1 MTKKKN
7 IASKLVL
14 VLFVLTLISCCLL
27 GSTFARY
34 VSSGTGSASIDIAK
48 WEIDITGG
56 GTSGSTT
63 VTFGDLSPSM
73 DAFSN
78 DATRS
83 NETGMIQVATITNK
97 GEVAATITVAAGD
110 IAVNLGTTEEGAQY
124 SFATGEYVYTTGNA
138 ESVQFDPNYGASKEQ
153 AEGLFTIA
161 LYQGESADA
170 ATAITGDITLNAKNG
185 SVKIWAEL
193 TWTSADKMSNQATNA
208 AYADAIDTW
217 VGAHVASVS
226 CDITY
231 TAVQFSELPP
241 T

>member
-34 VSSGTGSASIDIAK
+34 VSGGTGSASIGIAK
-48 WEIDITGG
+48 WDIDITGG

-73 DAFSN
+73 AEFSN
-78 DATRS
+78 SSTRS
-83 NETGMIQVATITNK
+83 NETGMVQVATIKNS
-97 GEVAATITVAAGD
+97 GEVAATVTVAAGT
-110 IAVNLGTTEEGAQY
+110 IAVNLGHTAEGGQY
-124 SFATGEYVYTTGNA
+124 SFATGDKVYTTANA
-138 ESVQFDPNYGASKEQ
+138 ESVQFNTGYGASENQVK
-153 AEGLFTIA
+153 GLFSIELFFYGTDAGSIDKVPSVY
-161 LYQGESADA
+161 LKPEESV
-170 ATAITGDITLNAKNG
+170 
-185 SVKIWAEL
+185 SVWAEL
-193 TWTSADKMSNQATNA
+193 TWTSADGSAAGVA

-217 VGAHVASVS
+217 VGEHVESVS
-226 CDITY
+226 YDITY
-231 TAVQFSELPP
+231 TAVQASELP

>member
-34 VSSGTGSASIDIAK
+34 VSGGTGSASVGIAK
-48 WEIDITGG
+48 WDVSITN
-56 GTSGSTT
+56 SDSTT
-63 VTFGDLSPSM
+63 ATFGSLSPSK
-73 DAFSN
+73 DTFS
-78 DATRS
+78 DTATRS
-83 NETGMIQVATITNK
+83 HKTKKVQVATITNN
-97 GEVAATITVAAGD
+97 GDVSAIVTVESD
-110 IAVNLGTTEEGAQY
+110 PIVLNLGYTAEGAQY
-124 SFATGEYVYTTGNA
+124 SFATTDKVYTTGNA

-161 LYQGESADA
+161 LYQGENAEA
-170 ATAITGDITLNAKNG
+170 ATEITKAITLNADGG

-231 TAVQFSELPP
+231 TAVQGSEQPNA
-241 T
+241 

>member
-34 VSSGTGSASIDIAK
+34 VSSGSGQASVGIAK
-48 WEIDITGG
+48 WDIDITGG

-63 VTFGDLSPSM
+63 VTFGSLSPSKEE
-73 DAFSN
+73 FSN
-78 DATRS
+78 SSTRS
-83 NETGMIQVATITNK
+83 NKTGMVQVATIKNS
-97 GEVAATITVAAGD
+97 GEVAATVTVEAGA
-110 IAVNLGTTEEGAQY
+110 IAVNLGYIGEAQY
-124 SFATGEYVYTTGNA
+124 SFATDKAYTTENA
-138 ESVQFDPNYGASKEQ
+138 ERVQFDPNYGASKEQ

-161 LYQGESADA
+161 LYRGESADA
-170 ATAITGDITLNAKNG
+170 ATAITDDITLNAKGG

-193 TWTSADKMSNQATNA
+193 TWTSADGSAAGIA

-217 VGAHVASVS
+217 VGEHVASVS
-226 CDITY
+226 YDITY
-231 TAVQFSELPP
+231 TAVQASQQPV

>member
-34 VSSGTGSASIDIAK
+34 VSGGTGSASVGIAK

-73 DAFSN
+73 AEFSN
-78 DATRS
+78 SSTRS
-83 NETGMIQVATITNK
+83 NETGMVQVATIKNS
-97 GEVAATITVAAGD
+97 GEVAATVTVAAGT
-110 IAVNLGTTEEGAQY
+110 IAVNLGDIGGEQY
-124 SFATGEYVYTTGNA
+124 SFATGDKVYTTSNV
-138 ESVQFDPNYGASKEQ
+138 ESVQFNTSYGASENQVK
-153 AEGLFTIA
+153 GLFSIELFFYGTEAGSIDKVPSVY
-161 LYQGESADA
+161 LKPEESV
-170 ATAITGDITLNAKNG
+170 
-185 SVKIWAEL
+185 SVWAEL
-193 TWTSADKMSNQATNA
+193 TWTSADGSAAGIA

-217 VGAHVASVS
+217 VGEHVESVS
-226 CDITY
+226 YDITY
-231 TAVQFSELPP
+231 TAVQASQQPV

>member
-34 VSSGTGSASIDIAK
+34 VSGGTGSASVGIAK

-124 SFATGEYVYTTGNA
+124 SFATGEYVYTTANA
-138 ESVQFDPNYGASKEQ
+138 QSVQFNTVYGASEDQVK
-153 AEGLFTIA
+153 GLFSIDLFFYGTDA
-161 LYQGESADA
+161 GSTDTVSSVYLQPNESV
-170 ATAITGDITLNAKNG
+170 
-185 SVKIWAEL
+185 SVWAEL
-193 TWTSADKMSNQATNA
+193 TWTSADKISNQATNA

-217 VGAHVASVS
+217 VGEHVASVS
-226 CDITY
+226 YDIAY
-231 TAVQFSELPP
+231 TAVQASEQP
-241 T
+241 

>member
-34 VSSGTGSASIDIAK
+34 VSGGSGSASVGIAK
-48 WEIDITGG
+48 WDIDITGG
-56 GTSGSTT
+56 GTGGSTT

-73 DAFSN
+73 AEFSN
-78 DATRS
+78 SSTRS
-83 NETGMIQVATITNK
+83 NETEMVQVATIKNS
-97 GEVAATITVAAGD
+97 GEVAATVTVAAGT
-110 IAVNLGTTEEGAQY
+110 IAVNLGYIGGVQY
-124 SFATGEYVYTTGNA
+124 NFATGDKVYTTANA
-138 ESVQFDPNYGASKEQ
+138 ENVQFDPDYGASKEQ

-161 LYQGESADA
+161 LYRGESAEA
-170 ATAITGDITLNAKNG
+170 AAAIDDVITLNADGG
-185 SVKIWAEL
+185 SVKIWAKL
-193 TWTSADKMSNQATNA
+193 TWTSADGSAAGVA

-217 VGAHVASVS
+217 VGEHVASVS
-226 CDITY
+226 YDITY
-231 TAVQFSELPP
+231 TAVQASQQPV

>member
-34 VSSGTGSASIDIAK
+34 VSGGSGSASISIAK
-48 WEIDITGG
+48 WDIDITGG

-73 DAFSN
+73 AEFSN
-78 DATRS
+78 SSTRS
-83 NETGMIQVATITNK
+83 NETGMVQVATIKNS
-97 GEVAATITVAAGD
+97 GEVAATVTVEAGA
-110 IAVNLGTTEEGAQY
+110 IAVNLGYIGGAQY
-124 SFATGEYVYTTGNA
+124 SFATDEYIYTTSNA
-138 ESVQFDPNYGASKEQ
+138 ENVQFDPDYGASKEQ

-161 LYQGESADA
+161 LYQGESAEA
-170 ATAITGDITLNAKNG
+170 ATAIDDVITLNANGG

-193 TWTSADKMSNQATNA
+193 TWTSADGSAAGVA

-217 VGAHVASVS
+217 VGEHVASVS
-226 CDITY
+226 YDITY
-231 TAVQFSELPP
+231 TAVQNSELP